1 MPFVVTPNMAFTE
14 REDYK
19 SLFNLHPSM
28 PLTIESPK
36 IEVFFSFFLVF
47 LFETLFIL
55 STFLFSVVR
64 KLFEVSMVTSFSQ
77 TFDHEGLPMLGT
89 STSWLF
95 VILVPLSLLDFADFF
110 DVDITESCFSFLSL
124 YGVSLLSNFLLIST
138 DFFNIKFFSPIALNI
153 FRLTDSQF
161 DLKLINCENR
171 CYVTN
176 RVGFLLRV
184 GLGIPCYTE

>member
-64 KLFEVSMVTSFSQ
+64 KLFEVSMVTLFSQ
-77 TFDHEGLPMLGT
+77 TFDDEGLPMLGT

-95 VILVPLSLLDFADFF
+95 VILVPLSLLDFEDFF
-110 DVDITESCFSFLSL
+110 DVGITKSCFSFLSL

-138 DFFNIKFFSPIALNI
+138 DFFNIKFFSPITLNI

-161 DLKLINCENR
+161 DLKLINCQNR